1 MENRTPP
8 QRPNIPPRPNIPQKP
23 NIPKR
28 PNIPPRPKIPPRP
41 PQSSSVNLENEESLR
56 ETDEVKL
63 SVEKVYTENARP
75 IIETSTNSE
84 KKTEKSKEKVKKI
97 KEKRALGEGSKRAL
111 KLLLAGVSFLGAVAC
126 FVFLFI

>member
-23 NIPKR
+23 NIPQR
-28 PNIPPRPKIPPRP
+28 PNIPPRPTPP
-41 PQSSSVNLENEESLR
+41 SSVNLEKEESLQQ
-56 ETDEVKL
+56 K
-63 SVEKVYTENARP
+63 
-75 IIETSTNSE
+75 E
-84 KKTEKSKEKVKKI
+84 KKPVIENVHTSAETNFSAENISIIKKVKTEIVKEKKKP